1 MNKMRQIAKE
11 FGEPFVDVVR
21 GFAEMGY
28 SRRATAKILNIN
40 LSYFRQLCDRLGLHQ
55 HFKQQRDMRDECKGH
70 GKGWPKGKPQARR
83 SRYTDAEIL
92 EEVSKYPVSTLFQSM
107 AAIDIS
113 TVHRRFGGWT
123 AARRLAHGD

>member
-1 MNKMRQIAKE
+1 MNKMRQISKE

-40 LSYFRQLCDRLGLHQ
+40 LSYFRQLCYRLGLHH

-70 GKGWPKGKPQARR
+70 GKGWPKGKPQTRR

-92 EEVSKYPVSTLFQSM
+92 AEVSKYPVSTLFQSM
-107 AAIDIS
+107 SAINIS